1 MTAFTP
7 STQMKWAFSARR
19 IPRDLVA
26 GLDPDVAAARAG
38 HLILGRVLSVG
49 QHGRIQLA
57 EGRPATLYPGDL
69 IVMPCGARYAPDQ
82 FEGLAEIDPDGC
94 DMLAGGGCLGR
105 MVWRHDKMK
114 TPTRVQPVGRLTDAT
129 GRVLSTGDFALPQ
142 VGQAAGIPLIVV
154 VGTSMN
160 SGKTTATVALTH
172 GLTRAGW
179 AVAALKGTGTGSFGD
194 VNDYADAGAAFVGDF
209 TDAGM
214 VTTYLE
220 PLDRVKAGIRALLA
234 AAERHG
240 ATVAVMEIAD
250 GIFQKETAALLADA
264 DFVAGM
270 SGCVFACGDAV
281 AAAGGV
287 TVLAAQGMRPLCL
300 TGLLSCSPMASTEA
314 EAMTGVAVVTRA
326 GLMDPAVASGLLAK
340 AQGLVT
346 APEAAVAAA

>member
-1 MTAFTP
+1 MTTFTLP
-7 STQMKWAFSARR
+7 AQTKWAFSARR

-26 GLDPDVAAARAG
+26 GLDADPTQARAG
-38 HLILGRVLSVG
+38 DLILGRIATVG
-49 QHGRIQLA
+49 QHGRIQLV
-57 EGRPATLYPGDL
+57 EGRPSTLYPGDL

-82 FEGLAEIDPDGC
+82 FEGMAEIDAEGC

-105 MVWRHDKMK
+105 MIWRHDKMK
-114 TPTRVQPVGRLTDAT
+114 APTRVIPLGRLIDAK
-129 GRVLSTGDFALPQ
+129 GQVLTTSDFALPKATQ
-142 VGQAAGIPLIVV
+142 PSGIPLIVV
-154 VGTSMN
+154 IGTSMN

-220 PLDRVKAGIRALLA
+220 PMARVTAGIEALLA
-234 AAERHG
+234 EAERKG

-250 GIFQKETAALLADA
+250 GIFQKETAALLADPA
-264 DFVAGM
+264 FVARM
-270 SGCVFACGDAV
+270 AGCIFACGDAV

-287 TVLAAQGMRPLCL
+287 ASLKTQGLRPLCL
-300 TGLLSCSPMASTEA
+300 TGLLSCSPMASAEA
-314 EAMTGVAVVTRA
+314 EMMTGVSIVTRG
-326 GLMDPAVASGLLAK
+326 GLMDPAVASGLLART
-340 AQGLVT
+340 QVVV
-346 APEAAVAAA
+346 PVAA

>member
-1 MTAFTP
+1 MTTFTLP
-7 STQMKWAFSARR
+7 TQTKWAFSARR

-26 GLDPDVAAARAG
+26 GLDPDVGPAQAG
-38 HLILGRVLSVG
+38 DLILGRVLTVG
-49 QHGRIQLA
+49 QHGRIQLT

-82 FEGLAEIDPDGC
+82 FEGLAEIDAEGC

-105 MVWRHDKMK
+105 MIWRHDKMK
-114 TPTRVQPVGRLTDAT
+114 APTRVQPLGRLTNAIGSALT
-129 GRVLSTGDFALPQ
+129 TADFALPQ
-142 VGQAAGIPLIVV
+142 PAQAAKIPLIVV
-154 VGTSMN
+154 IGTSMN

-172 GLTRAGW
+172 GLTRAGF
-179 AVAALKGTGTGSFGD
+179 ATAALKGTGTGSFGD

-220 PLDRVKAGIRALLA
+220 PLERVKAGIETLLA
-234 AAERHG
+234 AAEAQG

-250 GIFQKETAALLADA
+250 GIFQKETAALLADPA
-264 DFVAGM
+264 FVARM

-287 TVLAAQGMRPLCL
+287 SVLAAQALRPLCL
-300 TGLLSCSPMASTEA
+300 TGLLSCSPMASAEA
-314 EAMTGVAVVTRA
+314 EAMTGVAVVTKA
-326 GLMDPAVASGLLAK
+326 GLMDPAVASGLLAQ
-340 AQGLVT
+340 AQGL
-346 APEAAVAAA
+346 AVAA